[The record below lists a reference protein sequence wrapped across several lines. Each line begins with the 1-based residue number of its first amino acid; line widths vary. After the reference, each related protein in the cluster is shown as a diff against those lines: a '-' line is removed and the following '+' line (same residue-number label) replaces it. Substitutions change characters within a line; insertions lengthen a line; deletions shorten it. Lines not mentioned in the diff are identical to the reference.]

1 MATSRLFSRPIRSA
15 IHSQARHFD
24 YSKGEVVQ
32 PSKLTALCSYLFKLL
47 AVAVMCLA
55 FAIGLSAQAAPAAE
69 THGFTVFEEF
79 RGSTSDQGQFTV
91 LDSSIGYDFN
101 GHVGLDVGVP
111 YYFYRATP
119 NLIPSERHSWNDRLG
134 DPYADLRLT
143 FENRV
148 LNYATVITVAVPVA
162 ETGAFST
169 GRLGVN
175 WFNHFDRPIG
185 RLTPFVNVG
194 ISNGLLDTRLISQPF
209 QIFDSFRSL
218 GFLADG
224 EGGMTLRMANR
235 LVVGGSYYTLQ
246 PSGSQKVFAANGIQ
260 NFLLPNGT
268 GSSGSDL
275 THDHGYSAFIRFNP
289 TRFMYIEP
297 AYVHSLKFNQDAA
310 TLTVGF
316 DLRALLGGRH

>member
-1 MATSRLFSRPIRSA
+1 MGKMSTVRSW
-15 IHSQARHFD
+15 I
-24 YSKGEVVQ
+24 
-32 PSKLTALCSYLFKLL
+32 FK
-47 AVAVMCLA
+47 AFGITVMCFALA
-55 FAIGLSAQAAPAAE
+55 AGIRAQATPAAE
-69 THGFTVFEEF
+69 NHGFTLFEEF
-79 RGSTSDQGQFTV
+79 RGSTSDQGQFTI
-91 LDSSIGYDFN
+91 LDTSIGYDFN
-101 GHVGLDVGVP
+101 RHVGIDVGVP
-111 YYFYRATP
+111 YYFFRATP
-119 NLIPSERHSWNDRLG
+119 HLVPGERHFWDNTVG

-148 LNYATVITVAVPVA
+148 LNYATVITLAVPIA

-185 RLTPFVNVG
+185 RLTPYVNVG
-194 ISNGLLDTRLISQPF
+194 ISNGLLDTRLVSQPF
-209 QIFDSFRSL
+209 RIFDSFRSL
-218 GFLADG
+218 GFLADA
-224 EGGMTLRMANR
+224 EGGMTLRVANR
-235 LVVGGSYYTLQ
+235 LTVGGSYYTLQ

-268 GSSGSDL
+268 GSNVSDF
-275 THDHGYSAFIRFNP
+275 THDRGYSAFFRVNP

-316 DLRALLGGRH
+316 DLRALFSGKH